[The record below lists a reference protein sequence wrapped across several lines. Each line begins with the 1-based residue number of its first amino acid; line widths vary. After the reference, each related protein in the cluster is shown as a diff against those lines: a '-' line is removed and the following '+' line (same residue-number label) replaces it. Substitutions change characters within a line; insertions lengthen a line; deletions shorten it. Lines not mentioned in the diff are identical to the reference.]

1 LAFAYIL
8 FKLIAALIALLLYPI
23 TTPLLVRA
31 SNGIDG
37 VTLLAAY
44 HTAYNVVGVVMLLP
58 LIDSFTR
65 FVELVLPERG
75 SPLTRSLDRAALVTP
90 GAAAEAVRR
99 TVALALETICGSLAE
114 TLAAADACIVRR
126 KGIVPVADA
135 GRALRQAQEFLSEA
149 SGPPESPVEQQHLT
163 STLHAL
169 FHASRL
175 TEAVGEEP
183 EFGPTSGGPDDLRAA
198 EVCVMAMRCAT
209 SLAAQVAGLAAAS
222 DLALPSGPGNA
233 TKRPS
238 DTSDESGLTVGS
250 TDQALAELE
259 RCANELG
266 VLRREH
272 RRATLGSVASGALNA
287 DEAIARVDTVRRLE
301 AFAHHAW
308 RSAAHLVGRGA

>member
-1 LAFAYIL
+1 MCGS
-8 FKLIAALIALLLYPI
+8 IA
-23 TTPLLVRA
+23 
-31 SNGIDG
+31 
-37 VTLLAAY
+37 
-44 HTAYNVVGVVMLLP
+44 
-58 LIDSFTR
+58 
-65 FVELVLPERG
+65 
-75 SPLTRSLDRAALVTP
+75 
-90 GAAAEAVRR
+90 
-99 TVALALETICGSLAE
+99 VALA
-114 TLAAADACIVRR
+114 AANPDACAR

-135 GRALRQAQEFLSEA
+135 GRALRRAQEFLSEA
-149 SGPPESPVEQQHLT
+149 SSPAESPAEQQYLT

-175 TEAVGEEP
+175 TEAAGEEP
-183 EFGPTSGGPDDLRAA
+183 EFAPTPGGPDDLRAA
-198 EVCVMAMRCAT
+198 ELCAMAMRCAT

-308 RSAAHLVGRGA
+308 RSAAHLVGHAA